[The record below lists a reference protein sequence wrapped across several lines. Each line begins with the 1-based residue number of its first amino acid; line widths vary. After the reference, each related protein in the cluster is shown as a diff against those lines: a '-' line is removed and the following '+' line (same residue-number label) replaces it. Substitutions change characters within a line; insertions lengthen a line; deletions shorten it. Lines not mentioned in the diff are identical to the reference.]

1 MLPLPALDEWI
12 ASEGIDRQYW
22 RETDLVAEY
31 KVAFG
36 LDSAAAMAGAH
47 TKSGLVGERVQAL
60 NHLETLPFVIPAATY
75 RLDLWVARPV
85 ARWFLGAGFAPLLKQ
100 KSCTNLGDRSRP
112 ICYPAA

>member
-1 MLPLPALDEWI
+1 VLPLPALDEWI

-60 NHLETLPFVIPAATY
+60 NHLETLPSVIPAATY

-85 ARWFLGAGFAPLLKQ
+85 ARWFLGAGFAPLHKQ
-100 KSCTNLGDRSRP
+100 KSYTNLGDRSRP